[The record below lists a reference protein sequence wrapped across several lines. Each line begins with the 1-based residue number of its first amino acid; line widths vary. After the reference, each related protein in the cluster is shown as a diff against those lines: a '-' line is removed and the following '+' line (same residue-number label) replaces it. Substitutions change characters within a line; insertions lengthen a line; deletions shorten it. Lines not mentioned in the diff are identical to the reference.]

1 MKPRFAAVAS
11 IVIGLVGAVLAAV
24 IWPIAIPLGIFA
36 VALVAV
42 TFLLKPTDRNDKRLA
57 LGGLLLGL
65 FAIVLGAAVA
75 ATDDGSGSKGTSNE
89 KLTFVDGIAT
99 GTPDAAHPPQKDI
112 ENPLPCRVEI
122 GALRAGGKISN
133 SSSSPANYVIIVVW
147 EEDGTRLASNTAVI
161 DNVAPG
167 LTSTFEV
174 SAAGDGSLRTTCRV
188 ERVDRTPAG

>member
-1 MKPRFAAVAS
+1 MKPRLPAVAS
-11 IVIGLVGAVLAAV
+11 IVMGLAGAALVAV

-42 TFLLKPTDRNDKRLA
+42 TFLLKPADKNDKRLA
-57 LGGLLLGL
+57 TAGLVLGL

-75 ATDDGSGSKGTSNE
+75 VTDDGNDTKSNE

-99 GTPDAAHPPQKDI
+99 GTPDAAHPPQKDV

-122 GALRAGGKISN
+122 GALRAGGKITN
-133 SSSSPANYVIIVVW
+133 SSGAPADYVIIVVW

-174 SAAGDGSLRTTCRV
+174 SASGDGSLRTTCRV
-188 ERVDRTPAG
+188 DRVDRTKTA